1 MSTENTT
8 TTTEQVQNI
17 GPAQVAEVS
26 SPEANA
32 VEQAQATPVEAPT
45 QTTTQVEHKP
55 VDEILDQR
63 QQFLEKISAYW
74 LEHGDLKPVVEA
86 LNTDYRSM
94 SAEDIIK
101 ADLREKYPGLSN
113 DRFEKLYRKQVVEK
127 YNLDAD
133 LYDEDDVA
141 LGRELLERDAEPVR
155 KRLQDKLSEWI
166 PPTVDPKVYEE
177 QQKQIVNNWN
187 KTVSEDPSNKNLI
200 ESKTVAFKIGESE
213 FKASV
218 DPTQVLD
225 ISSDVS
231 GDKFFKLFAK
241 KDEAGN
247 VLGVDF
253 EKWNRVV
260 AFALYEDGI
269 VKGMYDLGN
278 SNSSK
283 DIVEK
288 DIKNITID
296 GSGIPSTTPNADDA
310 KTALLKAFL
319 NK

>member
-17 GPAQVAEVS
+17 DQAQVAEVS

>member
-8 TTTEQVQNI
+8 TTTETTNI
-17 GPAQVAEVS
+17 DPQVAEVTA
-26 SPEANA
+26 PETNV
-32 VEQAQATPVEAPT
+32 VEQVEAAPVAPQT
-45 QTTTQVEHKP
+45 QTTTQVEHTQ
-55 VDEILDQR
+55 VDETLNQR

-127 YNLDAD
+127 YSLDAD

-166 PPTVDPKVYEE
+166 PPTIDPKVYEE
-177 QQKQIVNNWN
+177 QQKQIVDNWN
-187 KTVSEDPSNKNLI
+187 KTVTEDPSNKNLI
-200 ESKTVAFKIGESE
+200 ESKTVAFKVGESE

-269 VKGMYDLGN
+269 VKGMYDLG
-278 SNSSK
+278 SSSSSK

-296 GSGIPSTTPNADDA
+296 GSGVNSTTQNAEDA
-310 KTALLKAFL
+310 KTALLKSFL
-319 NK
+319 TK